1 MFLILASFAIL
12 TTRFSSV
19 TSIRRPRIMPLGI
32 HSIITGGLAGAAHRI
47 TGKQKN
53 AGEAIK
59 AIRRQNA
66 RLLLLLFR

>member
-1 MFLILASFAIL
+1 MFLIPASFAIL
-12 TTRFSSV
+12 TTRFSSA
-19 TSIRRPRIMPLGI
+19 TSIRKPRIMPLGI
-32 HSIITGGLAGAAHRI
+32 HSIISGGLAGAVHKV

-66 RLLLLLFR
+66 RLLLLLLR